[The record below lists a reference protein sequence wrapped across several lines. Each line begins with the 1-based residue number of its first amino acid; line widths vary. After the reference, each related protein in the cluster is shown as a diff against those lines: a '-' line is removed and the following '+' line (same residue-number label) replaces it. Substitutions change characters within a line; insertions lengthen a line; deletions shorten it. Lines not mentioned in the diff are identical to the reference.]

1 MMPEVVKTY
10 VRYVDAVNRVVGR
23 FAMYMIFAMMGLL
36 LYSSIAKTFFIPPI
50 WSLELAQFAMAAY
63 YILGGGYS
71 MQLDAHVRMDLA
83 YGRWSSKR
91 KGFTD
96 SLTSFCLIFYLIIL
110 LYGGFSSTEYALQYG
125 EESYSSW
132 APYMAPIKII
142 MTFGIVLMLLQAIA
156 TFFRD
161 LARARGLSLSGEPS
175 A

>member
-1 MMPEVVKTY
+1 MPEAIKTY

-36 LYSSIAKTFFIPPI
+36 LYSSIAKAFFIPPI
-50 WSLELAQFAMAAY
+50 WSLELAQFSMAAY
-63 YILGGGYS
+63 YLLGGGYS
-71 MQLDAHVRMDLA
+71 MQLDAHVRMDIA
-83 YGRWSSKR
+83 YGRWSPR
-91 KGFTD
+91 GKGFTD
-96 SLTSFCLIFYLIIL
+96 SLTSFCLIFYLVIL
-110 LYGGFSSTEYALQYG
+110 LYGAFSSTEYALYYG

-132 APYMAPIKII
+132 APFMAPIKII

-161 LARARGLSLSGEPS
+161 LARARGLSLSEETS